1 MFDIR
6 IFFYPPSLVID
17 ARFEGERRAA
27 RESER
32 VRARESYVSLIACY
46 TTSNKKDKED
56 TAVIRSTASRYTE
69 APDARRDDGAR
80 RLIRRRGFFIF

>member
-1 MFDIR
+1 MLDIR

-46 TTSNKKDKED
+46 TTSNKED

>member
-46 TTSNKKDKED
+46 TTSNKED

-69 APDARRDDGAR
+69 APDARRDDGFGCSLRSSAG
-80 RLIRRRGFFIF
+80 L